1 MTNNIGFLE
10 NFVNSFASFI
20 FSRRKSL
27 LFIFGVLTIALGFS
41 STNIKT
47 GADFLKTIPVN
58 HDYMKVFSEYK
69 KSFGGANK
77 IIVAITPANDSIYTN
92 KSLNILKEITEDVFF
107 IDGIER
113 SSVTS
118 LFTPNVRFVEVVEE
132 GFRAGNIISADFSGA
147 ESQIIK
153 IRENVLKSNWNGRI
167 VARNGSSALVVAT
180 ILDQDQKGNTVDV
193 FKIAKSLEN
202 IRKKYETDELKVHII
217 GYSKAVGDI
226 ADGASGVIIFF
237 VYAFLLIMILL
248 VIYFKSFLLTL
259 YTLICSLVPVVWL
272 LGLMPILGLSLDP
285 MSILIPFL
293 IFSIAISHAVQMV
306 NAWKNEVLSG
316 NCRLESSRLAFKSL
330 FIPGTT
336 ALLANAIGFGVI
348 AVVEIDIVRELVIT
362 ATLGVLLM
370 IVSNKFLLSILL
382 SYFPENSKLY
392 KSLGNGEL
400 ADKFWSIVQK
410 ILIFRN
416 SIFIL
421 ILFAITSFFCFFYA
435 QKIQIGDL
443 GIGVPE
449 LREDSRYNK
458 DVLAITNS
466 FDIAVDSLKVIVELN
481 GNDSPCLNKEV
492 MESIDEFEFVMRQ
505 NENVIAVQGMAGLV
519 RKINQSYSENN
530 VRWRVVP
537 ETSIQIAQ
545 GVGYATRLGNAYMN
559 AGCTALPITIFLRD
573 HQSMTIN
580 SVVDDVKKYAKTNNT
595 NLINYKLAMGN
606 AGVMAATNEV
616 IATSEILVNFALFV
630 AVSILCLVVFNSF
643 SITLSIVLPLLLVT
657 MACNALMVFL
667 TIGIKVNTLPVIALG
682 VGVGVD
688 YGIYLFERISHG
700 IKLHDQSLSDAY
712 LVSLKQRGSASIFTA
727 LIMSIGVLSW
737 VWSDLKFQQDMGL
750 LLGFMLF
757 FNMIGAIIFVPV
769 IAKILNVDKKIFKLK
784 VIDES

>member
-27 LFIFGVLTIALGFS
+27 LFMFVVLTIALGFS
-41 STNIKT
+41 SSNIKT
-47 GADFLKTIPVN
+47 GADFLKTVPVN

-77 IIVAITPANDSIYTN
+77 IIVAITPANDSVYTN
-92 KSLNILKEITEDVFF
+92 TSLNILKEITEDVFF

-237 VYAFLLIMILL
+237 GYAFLLIMILL

-306 NAWKNEVLSG
+306 NAWKNEGLSG

-458 DVLAITNS
+458 DVLVITNS

-481 GNDSPCLNKEV
+481 GKDSPCLNKEV

-769 IAKILNVDKKIFKLK
+769 IAKILNVDKKKYLN
-784 VIDES
+784 

>member
-27 LFIFGVLTIALGFS
+27 LFIFVVLTITLGFS
-41 STNIKT
+41 SSNIKT
-47 GADFLKTIPVN
+47 GADFLKTVPVN

-77 IIVAITPANDSIYTN
+77 IIVAITPANDSVYTN
-92 KSLNILKEITEDVFF
+92 TSLNILKEITEDVFF

-306 NAWKNEVLSG
+306 NAWKNEGLSG

-421 ILFAITSFFCFFYA
+421 ILFTIVSFFCFFYA

-712 LVSLKQRGSASIFTA
+712 FVSLKQRGSASIFTA

>member
-1 MTNNIGFLE
+1 MKNNIGFLE

-27 LFIFGVLTIALGFS
+27 LFMFVVLTIALGFS
-41 STNIKT
+41 SSNIKT

-237 VYAFLLIMILL
+237 GYAFLLIMILL

-306 NAWKNEVLSG
+306 NAWKNEGLSG

-492 MESIDEFEFVMRQ
+492 MESIDEFEFVMKQ

-580 SVVDDVKKYAKTNNT
+580 SVVDDVKKYAKTSNT

-769 IAKILNVDKKIFKLK
+769 IAKILNVDKKKYLN
-784 VIDES
+784 

>member
-47 GADFLKTIPVN
+47 GADFLKTVPVN

-92 KSLNILKEITEDVFF
+92 TSLNILKEITEDVFF

-259 YTLICSLVPVVWL
+259 YTLICSLVPVLWL

-306 NAWKNEVLSG
+306 NAWKNEGLSG

-712 LVSLKQRGSASIFTA
+712 FVSLKQRGSASIFTA

-769 IAKILNVDKKIFKLK
+769 IAKILNVDKKKYLN
-784 VIDES
+784 

>member
-1 MTNNIGFLE
+1 MTKKTAFLE
-10 NFVNSFASFI
+10 SFVESFANFI
-20 FSRRKSL
+20 FSHRKSL
-27 LFIFGVLTIALGFS
+27 LSIFSVLTVVLGLSIFS
-41 STNIKT
+41 IKT
-47 GADFLKTIPVN
+47 GADFLKTVPTN
-58 HDYMKVFSEYK
+58 HNYMKVFSEYK
-69 KSFGGANK
+69 NSFGGANK
-77 IIVAITPANDSIYTN
+77 ILVAISPVNDSVYTS
-92 KSLNILKEITEDVFF
+92 KSLVTLKDITEDVFF

-132 GFRAGNIISADFSGA
+132 GFRAGNIISADFSGTTN
-147 ESQIIK
+147 QIIK
-153 IRENVLKSNWNGRI
+153 IKENVLKSNWNGRI
-167 VARNGSSALVVAT
+167 VARDGSSALVVAT
-180 ILDQDQKGNTVDV
+180 LIDQDQKGNAVDV
-193 FKIAKSLEN
+193 FRIAKSLEN
-202 IRKKYETDELKVHII
+202 IRKKYESDDLKVHII

-226 ADGASGVIIFF
+226 ADGAAGVIVFF
-237 VYAFLLIMILL
+237 GFAFLLIMILL
-248 VIYFKSFLLTL
+248 IVYFKSWLLSV
-259 YTLICSLVPVVWL
+259 YTIVCSLVPVVWL

-306 NAWKNEVLSG
+306 NAWKNESLCGYS
-316 NCRLESSRLAFKSL
+316 RLESSRLAFKSL
-330 FIPGTT
+330 FVPGTT
-336 ALLANAIGFGVI
+336 ALLANAVGFGVI
-348 AVVEIDIVRELVIT
+348 AVVDIAIVRELVIT

-370 IVSNKFLLSILL
+370 IVSNKILLSILL
-382 SYFPENSKLY
+382 TYFPVNSKLY

-400 ADKFWSIVQK
+400 ADHFWLMMKK
-410 ILIFRN
+410 ILVFRN
-416 SIFIL
+416 SVSII
-421 ILFAITSFFCFFYA
+421 ILFLIVSFFCFFYA

-449 LREDSRYNK
+449 LRADSRYNK

-481 GNDSPCLNKEV
+481 GKDSPCLNKEV
-492 MESIDEFEFVMRQ
+492 MESIDEFEFVMKQ
-505 NENVIAVQGMAGLV
+505 NNNVIAVQGMAGLV

-530 VRWRVVP
+530 VRWRVIP

-545 GVGYATRLGNAYMN
+545 GVGYATRLGNAFMN

-573 HQSMTIN
+573 HQSKTIK
-580 SVVDDVKKYAKTNNT
+580 SVVEDIKKFAKTNDT

-616 IATSEILVNFALFV
+616 IAASETLVNFALFT
-630 AVSILCLVVFNSF
+630 AVSILCLIVFNSF

-667 TIGIKVNTLPVIALG
+667 TIGVKVNTLPVIALG

-700 IKLHDQSLSDAY
+700 IKAHDQSLSEAY
-712 LVSLKQRGSASIFTA
+712 LISLKQRGSASIFTA
-727 LIMSIGVLSW
+727 LIMSIAVLSW

-757 FNMIGAIIFVPV
+757 FNMIGAIILVPV
-769 IAKILNVDKKIFKLK
+769 IANILNVDKKKY
-784 VIDES
+784 SN

>member
-1 MTNNIGFLE
+1 MTKKTGFLE
-10 NFVNSFASFI
+10 ILVESFASFI
-20 FSRRKSL
+20 FSHRKSFL
-27 LFIFGVLTIALGFS
+27 SVFSILTIVLGFS
-41 STNIKT
+41 TLSIKT
-47 GADFLKTIPVN
+47 GTDFLKTVPTN

-69 KSFGGANK
+69 NSFGGANK
-77 IIVAITPANDSIYTN
+77 ILVAISPVNDSVYTN
-92 KSLNILKEITEDVFF
+92 KSLATLKEITEDVFF
-107 IDGIER
+107 IDGIDR

-132 GFRAGNIISADFSGA
+132 GFRAGNIISANFSGTKN
-147 ESQIIK
+147 QIIK
-153 IRENVLKSNWNGRI
+153 VKENVLKSNWNGRI
-167 VARNGSSALVVAT
+167 VARDGSSALVVAT
-180 ILDQDQKGNTVDV
+180 LVDRDPKGNAVDV
-193 FKIAKSLEN
+193 FRIAKSLEN
-202 IRKKYETDELKVHII
+202 IRTKYESDDLKVHII

-226 ADGASGVIIFF
+226 ADGAAGVIIFF
-237 VYAFLLIMILL
+237 VFAFLLIMILL
-248 VIYFKSFLLTL
+248 IVYFKSWLLSIFTI
-259 YTLICSLVPVVWL
+259 ICSLVPIVWL
-272 LGLMPILGLSLDP
+272 LGLMPILGLTLDP

-306 NAWKNEVLSG
+306 NAWKNESLSG
-316 NCRLESSRLAFKSL
+316 YSRLESSRLAFKSL

-348 AVVEIDIVRELVIT
+348 AVVDIDIVRELVMT

-370 IVSNKFLLSILL
+370 IVSNKILLSILL
-382 SYFPENSKLY
+382 TYFPVNSKLY
-392 KSLGNGEL
+392 KSLGNGEM
-400 ADKFWSIVQK
+400 ADRFWLIMQK
-410 ILIFRN
+410 ILVFRN
-416 SIFIL
+416 SVLIIIF
-421 ILFAITSFFCFFYA
+421 FVVVSFFCFFYA

-443 GIGVPE
+443 GTGVPE
-449 LREDSRYNK
+449 LRADSRYNK

-466 FDIAVDSLKVIVELN
+466 FDIAVDSLKVIVELS
-481 GNDSPCLNKEV
+481 GNDSPCLNKQV
-492 MESIDEFEFVMRQ
+492 MESIDEFEFVMKQ

-545 GVGYATRLGNAYMN
+545 GVGYATRLGNAFMN
-559 AGCTALPITIFLRD
+559 AGCTALPVTIFLRD
-573 HQSMTIN
+573 HQSKTIR
-580 SVVDDVKKYAKTNNT
+580 SVVDDVKKFAKINNT

-616 IATSEILVNFALFV
+616 IATSETLVNFSLFA
-630 AVSILCLVVFNSF
+630 AVSILCLVVFSSF

-667 TIGIKVNTLPVIALG
+667 TIGVKVNTLPVIALG

-700 IKLHDQSLSDAY
+700 IEAHNQSLSEAY

-727 LIMSIGVLSW
+727 LIMSIAVLSW

-757 FNMIGAIIFVPV
+757 FNMIGAIILVPV
-769 IAKILNVDKKIFKLK
+769 IAKILNVDKKKY
-784 VIDES
+784 SN

>member
-27 LFIFGVLTIALGFS
+27 LFIFVVLTITLGFS
-41 STNIKT
+41 SSNIKT
-47 GADFLKTIPVN
+47 GADFLKTVPVN

-237 VYAFLLIMILL
+237 GYAFLLIMILL

-306 NAWKNEVLSG
+306 NAWKNEGLSG

-400 ADKFWSIVQK
+400 ADKFWSKVQK

-449 LREDSRYNK
+449 LRGDSRYNK

>member
-27 LFIFGVLTIALGFS
+27 LFIFVVLTITLGFS
-41 STNIKT
+41 SSNIKT
-47 GADFLKTIPVN
+47 GADFLKTVPVN

-77 IIVAITPANDSIYTN
+77 IIVAITPANDSVYTN
-92 KSLNILKEITEDVFF
+92 TSLNILKEITEDVFF

-180 ILDQDQKGNTVDV
+180 ILDKDQKGNTVDV

-237 VYAFLLIMILL
+237 GYAFLLIMILL

-306 NAWKNEVLSG
+306 NAWKNEGLSG

-492 MESIDEFEFVMRQ
+492 MESIDEFEFVMKQ

-700 IKLHDQSLSDAY
+700 IKLHDQSLRDAY

>member
-27 LFIFGVLTIALGFS
+27 LFIFVVLTITLGFS
-41 STNIKT
+41 SSNIKT
-47 GADFLKTIPVN
+47 GADFLKTVPVN

-77 IIVAITPANDSIYTN
+77 IIVAITPANDSVYTN
-92 KSLNILKEITEDVFF
+92 TSLNILKEITEDVFF

-237 VYAFLLIMILL
+237 GYAFLLIMILL

-306 NAWKNEVLSG
+306 NAWKNEGLSG

-492 MESIDEFEFVMRQ
+492 MESIDEFEFVMKQ

-712 LVSLKQRGSASIFTA
+712 FVSLKQRGSASIFTA

>member
-27 LFIFGVLTIALGFS
+27 LFIFVVLTITLGFS
-41 STNIKT
+41 SSNIKT
-47 GADFLKTIPVN
+47 GADFLKTVPVN

-306 NAWKNEVLSG
+306 NAWKNEVLSE

-330 FIPGTT
+330 FIPRTT

-688 YGIYLFERISHG
+688 YGIYLF
-700 IKLHDQSLSDAY
+700 
-712 LVSLKQRGSASIFTA
+712 
-727 LIMSIGVLSW
+727 
-737 VWSDLKFQQDMGL
+737 
-750 LLGFMLF
+750 
-757 FNMIGAIIFVPV
+757 
-769 IAKILNVDKKIFKLK
+769 
-784 VIDES
+784 

>member
-27 LFIFGVLTIALGFS
+27 LFMFVVLTIALGFS
-41 STNIKT
+41 SSNIKT
-47 GADFLKTIPVN
+47 GADFLKTVPVN

-77 IIVAITPANDSIYTN
+77 IIVAITPANDSVYTN
-92 KSLNILKEITEDVFF
+92 TSLNILKEITEDVFF

-237 VYAFLLIMILL
+237 GYAFLLIMILL

-306 NAWKNEVLSG
+306 NAWKNEGLSG

-492 MESIDEFEFVMRQ
+492 MESIDEFEFVMKQ

-712 LVSLKQRGSASIFTA
+712 FVSLKQRGSASIFTA

>member
-27 LFIFGVLTIALGFS
+27 LFMFVVLTIALGFS
-41 STNIKT
+41 SSNIKT
-47 GADFLKTIPVN
+47 GADFLKTVPVN

-77 IIVAITPANDSIYTN
+77 IIVAITPANDSVYTN
-92 KSLNILKEITEDVFF
+92 TSLNILKEITEDVFF

-306 NAWKNEVLSG
+306 NAWKNEGLSG

-458 DVLAITNS
+458 DVLVITNS

-481 GNDSPCLNKEV
+481 GKDSPCLNKEV

-769 IAKILNVDKKIFKLK
+769 IAKILNVDKKKYLN
-784 VIDES
+784 

>member
-27 LFIFGVLTIALGFS
+27 LLIFVVLTIALGFS
-41 STNIKT
+41 SSNIKT
-47 GADFLKTIPVN
+47 GADFLKTVPVN

-77 IIVAITPANDSIYTN
+77 IIVAITPANDSVYTN
-92 KSLNILKEITEDVFF
+92 TSLNILKEITEDVFF

-272 LGLMPILGLSLDP
+272 LGLMPIMGLSLDP

-306 NAWKNEVLSG
+306 NAWKNEGLSG

-458 DVLAITNS
+458 DILAITNS

-492 MESIDEFEFVMRQ
+492 MESIDEFEFVMKQ

>member
-1 MTNNIGFLE
+1 MKNNIGFLE

-27 LFIFGVLTIALGFS
+27 LFMFVVLTIALGFS
-41 STNIKT
+41 SSNIKT

-237 VYAFLLIMILL
+237 GYAFLLIMILL

-306 NAWKNEVLSG
+306 NAWKNEGLSG

-769 IAKILNVDKKIFKLK
+769 IAKILNVDKKKYLN
-784 VIDES
+784 

>member
-27 LFIFGVLTIALGFS
+27 LFMFVVLTIALGFS
-41 STNIKT
+41 SSNIKT
-47 GADFLKTIPVN
+47 GADFLKTVPVN

-237 VYAFLLIMILL
+237 GYAFLLIMILL

-458 DVLAITNS
+458 DVLVITNS

-481 GNDSPCLNKEV
+481 GKDSPCLNKEV
-492 MESIDEFEFVMRQ
+492 MESIDEFEFVMKQ

-712 LVSLKQRGSASIFTA
+712 FVSLKQRGSASIFTA

-769 IAKILNVDKKIFKLK
+769 IAKILNVDKKKYLN
-784 VIDES
+784 

>member
-1 MTNNIGFLE
+1 
-10 NFVNSFASFI
+10 
-20 FSRRKSL
+20 
-27 LFIFGVLTIALGFS
+27 
-41 STNIKT
+41 
-47 GADFLKTIPVN
+47 
-58 HDYMKVFSEYK
+58 MK
-69 KSFGGANK
+69 
-77 IIVAITPANDSIYTN
+77 
-92 KSLNILKEITEDVFF
+92 
-107 IDGIER
+107 
-113 SSVTS
+113 
-118 LFTPNVRFVEVVEE
+118 
-132 GFRAGNIISADFSGA
+132 
-147 ESQIIK
+147 
-153 IRENVLKSNWNGRI
+153 
-167 VARNGSSALVVAT
+167 
-180 ILDQDQKGNTVDV
+180 
-193 FKIAKSLEN
+193 
-202 IRKKYETDELKVHII
+202 
-217 GYSKAVGDI
+217 
-226 ADGASGVIIFF
+226 
-237 VYAFLLIMILL
+237 
-248 VIYFKSFLLTL
+248 
-259 YTLICSLVPVVWL
+259 
-272 LGLMPILGLSLDP
+272 
-285 MSILIPFL
+285 
-293 IFSIAISHAVQMV
+293 
-306 NAWKNEVLSG
+306 
-316 NCRLESSRLAFKSL
+316 
-330 FIPGTT
+330 
-336 ALLANAIGFGVI
+336 
-348 AVVEIDIVRELVIT
+348 
-362 ATLGVLLM
+362 
-370 IVSNKFLLSILL
+370 
-382 SYFPENSKLY
+382 
-392 KSLGNGEL
+392 
-400 ADKFWSIVQK
+400 
-410 ILIFRN
+410 
-416 SIFIL
+416 
-421 ILFAITSFFCFFYA
+421 
-435 QKIQIGDL
+435 
-443 GIGVPE
+443 
-449 LREDSRYNK
+449 
-458 DVLAITNS
+458 
-466 FDIAVDSLKVIVELN
+466 
-481 GNDSPCLNKEV
+481 
-492 MESIDEFEFVMRQ
+492 Q

-530 VRWRVVP
+530 IRWRVVP